1 MQLWRKEKVMP
12 RYIDADILNREI
24 DKFQSELES
33 NNDAIWEINKPIYK
47 GLCYARGI
55 INDIPT
61 ADVVEVKRG
70 HWIPSP
76 DGINPIRCSECNMP
90 APFAAGVNEFGDFE
104 CCRYPSSYC
113 PECGAKMDVKK
124 KDNTERVRCKDC
136 IHFKTVNLRKRFEG
150 YCELDFMTRKANN
163 FCGNAERRER

>member
-1 MQLWRKEKVMP
+1 MP
-12 RYIDADILNREI
+12 RYIDADALIAEMQECKYANSCTDFQRGVNASVDILSTGV
-24 DKFQSELES
+24 KHMP
-33 NNDAIWEINKPIYK
+33 A
-47 GLCYARGI
+47 
-55 INDIPT
+55 
-61 ADVVEVKRG
+61 ADVEEVKRG
-70 HWIPSP
+70 HWMPSP

-136 IHFKTVNLRKRFEG
+136 VHFKSVALRKRFDG
-150 YCELDFMTRKANN
+150 YCELDFITHKGSH
-163 FCGNAERRER
+163 FCGNAERRK